1 LAATKALGFAKEIA
15 FRQSMAR
22 KYPAD
27 YGNTFD
33 SAGGPSVSPLTP
45 EKFGQYKV
53 QIQEKGSWSACQH
66 SKLWTPIAL
75 SAAESIYQQFNLQ
88 TARAYFRVDV
98 VGSTGTWNNPLYDY
112 DFKVAFEAEYG
123 SFWEDELCKLAH
135 IVSDLQ
141 VLLAYQSSKN
151 RRAETVLHEHLARH
165 KSRVV
170 RNCHCRWLFMFGP
183 HPKKS
188 K

>member
-1 LAATKALGFAKEIA
+1 
-15 FRQSMAR
+15 
-22 KYPAD
+22 
-27 YGNTFD
+27 
-33 SAGGPSVSPLTP
+33 VSPLSP
-45 EKFGQYKV
+45 KSFGQYKV
-53 QIQEKGSWSACQH
+53 QIQDKGSWSACQH